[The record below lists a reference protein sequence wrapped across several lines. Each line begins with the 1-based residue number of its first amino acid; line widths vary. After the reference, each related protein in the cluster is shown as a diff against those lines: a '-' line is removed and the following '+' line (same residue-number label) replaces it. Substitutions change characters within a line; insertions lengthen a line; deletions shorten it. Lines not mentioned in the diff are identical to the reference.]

1 MKKLSYLL
9 FFALFSLLLAGETTL
24 GNISLGDT
32 YDSVLEKYPQYAPW
46 KKLEPVSP
54 PYPAHIMDNSPL
66 YLAQSKELDIICY
79 FNQNKRVESV
89 VVYLYE
95 RQDSAIYETSAGLR
109 TGDGPLE
116 LNLLYGEPADISEY
130 VYNDENNNKVI
141 RRIYY
146 YPDLC
151 IHSSRQIG
159 KKQQLPETLES
170 IVLAKYDLKYVLKNK
185 NEDQTQK
192 KK

>member
-9 FFALFSLLLAGETTL
+9 FCSLFSLLLAAETTL
-24 GNISLGDT
+24 GGISLGDT
-32 YDSVLEKYPQYAPW
+32 FDSVIEKYPQYGSW

-54 PYPAHIMDNSPL
+54 PYPAHIMDKNPL
-66 YLAQSKELDIICY
+66 YLAQSKDLDIICY
-79 FNQNKRVESV
+79 FNENKRVAAV

-95 RQDSAIYETSAGLR
+95 RQDHTVYETSAGLR

-116 LNLLYGEPADISEY
+116 LKMLYGEPADISEY
-130 VYNDENNNKVI
+130 VYTDENENKVI

-159 KKQQLPETLES
+159 KKEQLPEILES
-170 IVLAKYDLKYVLKNK
+170 IVLAKYDIKYVLKKK
-185 NEDQTQK
+185 NEAQTHK